1 MTELPP
7 IAPLLVRQVRYHLRL
22 LVRNPR
28 AMTTGVLLPGL
39 LLFLRGSPGHADE
52 VAGAVAGLTALGVGM
67 LGYASFAASLVTAR
81 ESGVLRRW
89 RASPL
94 PSWCYFT
101 GRITAT
107 VVLALAGTAI
117 TVAVGVVEFGSP
129 VHDPVGLALVIGL
142 GALAFAAL
150 GTAVTRVIAT
160 ADSAQP
166 VLMFTYLPVLFLSG
180 ALGPVNGLPAW
191 VAGLMHRLPPG
202 ALVNG
207 MSATLRGGTLPLG
220 DLAVLGAWGIG
231 GLVLA
236 CVVFRWDPVPPSAR
250 TAKTAR
256 VPA

>member
-1 MTELPP
+1 MADLPP
-7 IAPLLVRQVRYHLRL
+7 IAPLLLRQVRYHLRL
-22 LVRNPR
+22 LIRNPR
-28 AMTTGVLLPGL
+28 AMTTGMLLPAL
-39 LLFLRGSPGHADE
+39 LLFLRGSQGNADM
-52 VAGAVAGLTALGVGM
+52 AAAAVAGLTAFGIGM
-67 LGYASFAASLVTAR
+67 LGYASFAASLVAAR

-101 GRITAT
+101 GRIAAT

-117 TVAVGVVEFGSP
+117 TVVVGVVEFHAPIS
-129 VHDPVGLALVIGL
+129 DPVVLALVVAL

-150 GTAVTRVIAT
+150 GTAVTRLIAT
-160 ADSAQP
+160 ADGAQP

-180 ALGPVNGLPAW
+180 ALGPVDGLPAW
-191 VAGLMHRLPPG
+191 VTTLMHRLPPS
-202 ALVNG
+202 ALVDG
-207 MSATLRGGTLPLG
+207 ASAALRGMTVPAA

-236 CVVFRWDPVPPSAR
+236 CLVFRWDPVPPSV
-250 TAKTAR
+250 KTAR

>member
-1 MTELPP
+1 MAELPP
-7 IAPLLVRQVRYHLRL
+7 IAPLLLRQIRYHLRL
-22 LVRNPR
+22 LIRNPR
-28 AMTTGVLLPGL
+28 AMTTGMLLPAL
-39 LLFLRGSPGHADE
+39 LLFLRGAQGSADE
-52 VAGAVAGLTALGVGM
+52 VAGLTALGIGM
-67 LGYASFAASLVTAR
+67 LGYASFAGSLVTAR

-117 TVAVGVVEFGSP
+117 TVAVGVFEFGAP
-129 VHDPVGLALVIGL
+129 VHDPVVLAAVIAL

-160 ADSAQP
+160 ADGAQP

-180 ALGPVNGLPAW
+180 ALGPVTGLPRW
-191 VAGLMHRLPPG
+191 VADLMHRLPPG
-202 ALVNG
+202 ALVDG
-207 MSATLRGGTLPLG
+207 MSATLRGGALPLG

-236 CVVFRWDPVPPSAR
+236 CVVFRWDPVPPSA
-250 TAKTAR
+250 KTAR